1 MSGRMPRGFIWDGKF
16 HSNMGEGHE
25 ANARNLI
32 WEYKKRFPNEDWN
45 WYNYESAKEFLVMKK
60 KAIQIGSGN
69 EPLCAIAS
77 AKVYSKED
85 VVKKLEKF
93 GLRGYRIYL
102 FWDVERAGG

>member
-32 WEYKKRFPNEDWN
+32 WEYKKRFPKEDWN

-93 GLRGYRIYL
+93 ELHGYKIYL
-102 FWDVERAGG
+102 FWDTERT

>member
-16 HSNMGEGHE
+16 HSNEGEGHE

-32 WEYKKRFPNEDWN
+32 REYKERFPNEDWN

-60 KAIQIGSGN
+60 KAIQVGSGN

-77 AKVYSKED
+77 AKVYSKEE